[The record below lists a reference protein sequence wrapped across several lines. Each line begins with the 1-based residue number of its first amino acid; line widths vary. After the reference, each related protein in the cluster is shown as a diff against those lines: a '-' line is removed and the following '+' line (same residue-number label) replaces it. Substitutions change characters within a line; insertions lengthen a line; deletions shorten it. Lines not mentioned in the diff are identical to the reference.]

1 MASSPSAELQYV
13 KVFGPGANCTLD
25 ICPVEMSVYGYRPSL
40 AANFTLLALYVV
52 SALAHTL
59 LGFRWKTYSFMAFMI
74 VGAVNAVL
82 GYAGRI
88 MLYYNPFNF
97 TAFMIQISESCHIL
111 TVFCLERKIAINGLV
126 FQSALP
132 AAPFTTRRP
141 FTSRWRLRKSSSS
154 LGILGSIRVEDQSHA
169 QRMHMFW

>member
-13 KVFGPGANCTLD
+13 KVFGPSANCTLD

-52 SALAHTL
+52 SALAHTV

-97 TAFMIQISESCHIL
+97 TAFMIQINEYCHVL
-111 TVFCLERKIAINGLV
+111 TVFCLERKTATDGMV
-126 FQSALP
+126 FQSASLV
-132 AAPFTTRRP
+132 APSTTRP
-141 FTSRWRLRKSSSS
+141 PSTSHWRLRKSPVPWRFSVRFESRIACTCS
-154 LGILGSIRVEDQSHA
+154 DSGY
-169 QRMHMFW
+169 

>member
-13 KVFGPGANCTLD
+13 KVFGPSANCTLD

-97 TAFMIQISESCHIL
+97 TAFMIQISEFCHVL
-111 TVFCLERKIAINGLV
+111 SV
-126 FQSALP
+126 
-132 AAPFTTRRP
+132 
-141 FTSRWRLRKSSSS
+141 
-154 LGILGSIRVEDQSHA
+154 
-169 QRMHMFW
+169 

>member
-1 MASSPSAELQYV
+1 MASSPSAGLQYV
-13 KVFGPGANCTLD
+13 KVFGPSANCTLD
-25 ICPVEMSVYGYRPSL
+25 ICPVELSVYGYRPSL

-97 TAFMIQISESCHIL
+97 TAFMIQISK
-111 TVFCLERKIAINGLV
+111 FC
-126 FQSALP
+126 
-132 AAPFTTRRP
+132 
-141 FTSRWRLRKSSSS
+141 
-154 LGILGSIRVEDQSHA
+154 RV
-169 QRMHMFW
+169 